1 MIVRRKHISSIILLF
16 VVWLNTSSY
25 AQVGVY
31 GDMHTWKTH
40 FAYGSVQQIA
50 DAGDLIYAM
59 ADGAIFSVDKR
70 DGEMQYYS
78 KLTGLKGSIIQHI
91 AFDNKTNRLFILY
104 DDGLID
110 LLSHDGI
117 ESITDLQQKQIST
130 TKNANTVTVIDG
142 KVYLGMKFG
151 IVVVNLEKQ
160 EIEDSY
166 YIGEAA
172 SEVDVLQVT
181 TLHDSIFAISEECIY
196 SANRSSNLADFAS
209 WNKLSLTQGEGK
221 LMNIVSFN
229 ERLYLLKGGK
239 VYRKTDGEWEHLFP
253 SVTLNELCANATGLF
268 AISDIALFPIT
279 REEELLYVP
288 IGYPILD
295 VCADVQSYWL
305 AAGDKGVVSHTLQG
319 DEQYYTPDG
328 ALVNNPYRLKI
339 YEGKLYVV
347 PGSRWAVQDWRPG
360 CVMIYDGQ
368 KWTNI
373 PHQYIDE
380 KAGYVAL
387 DFMNIAVDPMDENH
401 FFATSFGTG
410 LYEFRNNEL
419 IRCYHHENS
428 PIQTRVPGEFA
439 YFYIRLDAGMFDNDG
454 NYWFINTG
462 SEVKHNIHIIK
473 PSDLAA
479 IENGA
484 NASWYSMNIHSN
496 GSRVVPITPG
506 EMFMDMRNA
515 NYKWIPS
522 CRETTGIIL
531 LDDNGTPF
539 KSSDD
544 KCIFRSSFVDQNSK
558 VLNPAAIY
566 SMVQDRLGDI
576 WVGTEAGLFIIPNN
590 VDFFTSNQCSRVIIS
605 RNDGTNDGDYLL
617 NLERINAI
625 AVDGGNRKWIGTA
638 NSGVYLMSADG
649 KETIEHFTEDNSP
662 MPSNEI
668 LSIAIDHQSGRVFIG
683 TSKGLMSYQG
693 DATIPEVDYNNAYV
707 YPNPVRENYVGVITI
722 KGLVENTVVH
732 IVDNAGNVV
741 YKTHSNGGVATWNGK
756 NMSGSKVASGIY
768 TALCN
773 SESGEQYAAL
783 KIMMLN

>member
-1 MIVRRKHISSIILLF
+1 MIIHRKHISIIIFLLG
-16 VVWLNTSSY
+16 LLLHAYSY
-25 AQVGVY
+25 AQSSVY
-31 GDMHTWKTH
+31 GEMHTWKAH

-50 DAGDLIYAM
+50 DAGDLIYAL

-78 KLTGLKGSIIQHI
+78 KLTGLTGSIVQHI
-91 AFDNKTNRLFILY
+91 VFDNKTRSLFVLY

-110 LLSHDGI
+110 LLTHDGI
-117 ESITDLQQKQIST
+117 ESITDLQQKQLSVPKT
-130 TKNANTVTVIDG
+130 ANTATVIDG
-142 KVYLGMKFG
+142 KVYLGTKFG
-151 IVVVNLEKQ
+151 IVVINLEKH

-166 YIGEAA
+166 YIGDNA
-172 SEVDVLQVT
+172 SEVNVLQIAI
-181 TLHDSIFAISEECIY
+181 LHDSIYAISEDCIY
-196 SANRSSNLADFAS
+196 SANRSFNLADYSS
-209 WNKLSLTQGEGK
+209 WNRSSFTQGEGK
-221 LMNIVSFN
+221 LMNIVTSN
-229 ERLYLLKGGK
+229 DRLYLLKGGK
-239 VYRKTDGEWEHLFP
+239 VYRRTEEAWEQLFP
-253 SVTLNELCANATGLF
+253 SITLNELCANATGLF

-279 REEELLYVP
+279 KEEELLYVP
-288 IGYPILD
+288 IGYSILD
-295 VCADVQSYWL
+295 VCADVNSYWL
-305 AAGDKGVVSHTLQG
+305 AAGDKGVVNYTLDG
-319 DEQYYTPDG
+319 DEQYYTPNG
-328 ALVNNPYRLKI
+328 ALVNNPYRLKVH
-339 YEGKLYVV
+339 EGKLYVV
-347 PGSRWAVQDWRPG
+347 PGSRWAVQDWRPA

-368 KWTNI
+368 HWTNI
-373 PHQYIDE
+373 PQQHINE

-387 DFMNIAVDPMDENH
+387 DFMNIAVDPMDEGH

-410 LYEFRNNEL
+410 LFEFKNNEL

-428 PIQTRVPGEFA
+428 PIETRVSGDWA
-439 YFYIRLDAGMFDNDG
+439 YFYIRLDAGMFDNEG

-462 SEVKHNIHIIK
+462 PEVKHNIHIIK
-473 PSDLAA
+473 PSDLVA

-484 NASWYSMNIHSN
+484 QASWYSMNIKSE
-496 GSRVVPITPG
+496 GTRVVPVTPG
-506 EMFMDMRNA
+506 EMFMDIRND

-539 KSSDD
+539 TSRDD
-544 KCIFRSSFVDQNSK
+544 KCVFRSSFVDQNNK
-558 VLNPAAIY
+558 VLTPEAIY

-576 WVGTEAGLFIIPNN
+576 WVGTGAGLFVIPNN

-625 AVDGGNRKWIGTA
+625 AIDGGNRKWIGTA

-683 TSKGLMSYQG
+683 TSKGLMSYQS
-693 DATIPEVDYNNAYV
+693 DATIPEADYSNAYV
-707 YPNPVRENYVGVITI
+707 YPNPVKENYVGVITI
-722 KGLVENTVVH
+722 KGLVENTIVH

-741 YKTHSNGGVATWNGK
+741 YKTQSNGGVATWNGR

-783 KIMMLN
+783 KIMILN